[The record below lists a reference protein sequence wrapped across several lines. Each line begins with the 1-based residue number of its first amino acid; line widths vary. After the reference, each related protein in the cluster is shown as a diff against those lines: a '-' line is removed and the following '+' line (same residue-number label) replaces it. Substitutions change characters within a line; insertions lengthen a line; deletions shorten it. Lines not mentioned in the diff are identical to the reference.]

1 MCGLQVFMG
10 QSELL
15 ESPLHSLAGD
25 MDTSLSSSWIEVVG
39 DFRVSLLGFFR
50 VSYGSRIIF

>member
-1 MCGLQVFMG
+1 MG